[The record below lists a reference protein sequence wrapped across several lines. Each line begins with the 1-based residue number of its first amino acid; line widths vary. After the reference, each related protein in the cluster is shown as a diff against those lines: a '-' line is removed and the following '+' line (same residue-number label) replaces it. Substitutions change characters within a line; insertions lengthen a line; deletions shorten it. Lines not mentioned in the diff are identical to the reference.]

1 MRTIGIGS
9 VEGRSI
15 FMDTST
21 DSYFT
26 IDPALEGD
34 IEAMLE
40 GGGLVQADDP
50 LRSALGLTDEP
61 ARIVAPDYT
70 IPTTSLLE
78 KRHASHARLGDM
90 VSVASLLFRM
100 QRLLRLRPIHS
111 LLAQGLAHEP
121 IRDRQ
126 LIDLASRFL
135 AARKLVP
142 IKRNCL
148 LDSLSLVRWLGG
160 GQILFGVKL
169 HPFAAHCWVQ
179 SGALILNDL
188 TENVAAFTV
197 VRVV

>member
-40 GGGLVQADDP
+40 GGGIVQADDP

-61 ARIVAPDYT
+61 ARIVLPHYT
-70 IPTTSLLE
+70 TPRASLLE
-78 KRHASHARLGDM
+78 NRHSHARLGDV
-90 VSVASLLFRM
+90 VSVASQLFRM
-100 QRLLRLRPIHS
+100 QCLLRSRPIDS
-111 LLAQGLAHEP
+111 LLAQGPAHQP

-148 LDSLSLVRWLGG
+148 LDSLSLVRWLGAG
-160 GQILFGVKL
+160 RILFGVKL

>member
-1 MRTIGIGS
+1 
-9 VEGRSI
+9 
-15 FMDTST
+15 
-21 DSYFT
+21 
-26 IDPALEGD
+26 
-34 IEAMLE
+34 
-40 GGGLVQADDP
+40 
-50 LRSALGLTDEP
+50 
-61 ARIVAPDYT
+61 
-70 IPTTSLLE
+70 
-78 KRHASHARLGDM
+78 
-90 VSVASLLFRM
+90 M
-100 QRLLRLRPIHS
+100 QRLLRSRPIDS
-111 LLAQGLAHEP
+111 LLAQGPAHQP

-160 GQILFGVKL
+160 GRILFGVKL